1 MKQINILIVLLMSIF
16 LIPGIA
22 TSSDMREKNKKA
34 IASQEEI
41 YRLTNEFKNHKREIH
56 LQREEDRRRKQYR
69 KKIEKK
75 KNWQKDSR
83 VNNKRFLKTA

>member
-1 MKQINILIVLLMSIF
+1 MKQINILIVLLTAIF
-16 LIPGIA
+16 LTPGTA

-75 KNWQKDSR
+75 KNWQKDLR
-83 VNNKRFLKTA
+83 VNNERFLKTA

>member
-1 MKQINILIVLLMSIF
+1 MVKLAF
-16 LIPGIA
+16 LQEA
-22 TSSDMREKNKKA
+22 VKCAEKNKKA

-41 YRLTNEFKNHKREIH
+41 YRLANEFKNHKREIH

-75 KNWQKDSR
+75 KNWQKDLR
-83 VNNKRFLKTA
+83 INNERFLKTA

>member
-75 KNWQKDSR
+75 KN
-83 VNNKRFLKTA
+83 

>member
-69 KKIEKK
+69 KKIERK
-75 KNWQKDSR
+75 KN
-83 VNNKRFLKTA
+83 

>member
-1 MKQINILIVLLMSIF
+1 
-16 LIPGIA
+16 
-22 TSSDMREKNKKA
+22 MREKNKKA

-69 KKIEKK
+69 KKIERK
-75 KNWQKDSR
+75 KN
-83 VNNKRFLKTA
+83 